1 LLGYGRIFITMRL
14 KKLKPSQL
22 NSLPATAG
30 VYIFFNAKKSPL
42 YIGKTVNLRER
53 VKTHFFQPNYKDN
66 LFIKEIRKIGYIPLK
81 SDIEALILES
91 RMIKK
96 FQPRFNILFRD
107 DKKYFYVGITKP
119 ARQLPDGSRPTS
131 PASELAGGRARR
143 LAGGEEWP
151 MVFITHQP
159 DLKTYKLKNLKTEYI
174 GPFTDGGALKEA
186 LKTIRKIFPY
196 RTCEVLSKR
205 PCLWYQL
212 DRCPAPCLIERE
224 AKIRKIFKK
233 ETNLRKK
240 DYKNDIKKIKLIL
253 TGERKRLTSNLT
265 SEMRKMA
272 QSEEFEK
279 ATKIRDRI
287 ESLKKIFSHRE
298 ILVEIP
304 QKEKEN
310 VGLLLKEILHLS
322 QIPKRIEGYDISNIK
337 NLGMVGSMVVF
348 KLSRFCQE
356 KERKYCEYKYV
367 PEKSQYRKFKIKQ
380 VLKQNDIA
388 CLKEV
393 LRRRLSHQEWGLPDL
408 IYVDGGKSQLN
419 AVKKIVMKFQRAKF
433 VKPIPIIS
441 LAKKRNLLYNIF
453 LKNPLSLDKLPREV
467 KMTILHLK
475 DESHRFSISYHKTL
489 RAKLF
494 FLSAKKK
501 SKVSNL

>member
-1 LLGYGRIFITMRL
+1 MLGYGRIFITMRL

-22 NSLPATAG
+22 NSLPVTAG

-42 YIGKTVNLRER
+42 YIGKAVNLRER

-96 FQPRFNILFRD
+96 FQPRFNLLFRD
-107 DKKYFYVGITKP
+107 DKKYFYVGITK
-119 ARQLPDGSRPTS
+119 
-131 PASELAGGRARR
+131 
-143 LAGGEEWP
+143 EEWP

-159 DLKTYKLKNLKTEYI
+159 TNNRQLTTNKEGQLTVESRKLKVDYI

-196 RTCEVLSKR
+196 RTCEVLPKR

-212 DRCPAPCLIERE
+212 DRCPSPCLIKRE

-265 SEMRKMA
+265 SKMRKMA

-279 ATKIRDRI
+279 AAKIRDRI
-287 ESLKKIFSHRE
+287 ESLKKIFFHRE

-419 AVKKIVMKFQRAKF
+419 AVKKIIMKFQRAKF

-441 LAKKRNLLYNIF
+441 LAKKRNLLYNIS